1 MSSHAQGTDGILD
14 YVGGI
19 QRSKTSKAGAEI
31 AHGKK
36 ITSPDFGIKK
46 RNTMM
51 SSPDKRDR
59 IINLEK
65 ENNSLKEKENLLQ
78 TEITKM
84 QTKLRRID
92 GLIRS
97 RSAVGGD
104 SGYDSHD
111 LQRDL

>member
-1 MSSHAQGTDGILD
+1 MSSHTQATDGVLD
-14 YVGGI
+14 YIGGI
-19 QRSKTSKAGAEI
+19 QRRDTGKAGADI
-31 AHGKK
+31 AHGAK
-36 ITSPDFGIKK
+36 IGSSDFSVKK
-46 RNTMM
+46 RNTL

-59 IINLEK
+59 VINLEK

>member
-1 MSSHAQGTDGILD
+1 MSSHTQATDGVLD
-14 YVGGI
+14 YIGGI
-19 QRSKTSKAGAEI
+19 QRRDTGKAGADI
-31 AHGKK
+31 AHGAK
-36 ITSPDFGIKK
+36 IGSSDFSVKK
-46 RNTMM
+46 RNTM

-59 IINLEK
+59 VINL
-65 ENNSLKEKENLLQ
+65 EKENLLQ

>member
-1 MSSHAQGTDGILD
+1 MSSTTQAKDAVLD
-14 YVGGI
+14 YIGGI
-19 QRSKTSKAGAEI
+19 QRRDTGKAGADI
-31 AHGKK
+31 AHGSK
-36 ITSPDFGIKK
+36 IGPSDFGVKK
-46 RNTMM
+46 RNTM

-59 IINLEK
+59 VINLEK

-104 SGYDSHD
+104 AEYDSHD